1 MTSLADQILSS
12 LEDVQ
17 RLRRQ
22 RQSDAA
28 LAARVQGLKA
38 YQQRRF
44 AHSHADLLADSR
56 HGPAARFFLE
66 DLYGPQDFGERD
78 AQFARIV
85 PALVRLFPTE
95 IVVTVERLAR
105 LHAVT
110 EQLDQSMA
118 RQLEQAA
125 PDAAAYVRAWQA
137 TGADDLRQL
146 QIDLVLGVGRELD
159 HYTRNRWLRQ
169 TLKLMRGPAR
179 AAGLASLQTFL
190 ERGFDTFAGMG
201 GASQFLSLIER
212 RERALA
218 RRLFEPDAVQAVAR
232 GGLGVADALGQ
243 LP

>member
-1 MTSLADQILSS
+1 MSSLAEQILTSLEA
-12 LEDVQ
+12 VQ
-17 RLRRQ
+17 ALRRQ
-22 RQSDAA
+22 RQGNPA
-28 LAARVQGLKA
+28 LAARVQGLKS

-44 AHSHADLLADSR
+44 ARSHSDLLADPR

-85 PALVRLFPTE
+85 PAMVRLFPTE

-110 EQLDQSMA
+110 EQLDQAMA
-118 RQLEQAA
+118 GHLAA
-125 PDAAAYVRAWQA
+125 ASPDAQAYVQAWQA
-137 TGADDLRQL
+137 TGAAELRQL
-146 QIDLVLGVGRELD
+146 QVDLVLGVGRELD

-201 GASQFLSLIER
+201 GASQFLGLIDS
-212 RERALA
+212 RERALI
-218 RRLFEPDAVQAVAR
+218 RRLFDPDAAECLAQGR
-232 GGLGVADALGQ
+232 PGVADALGQ

>member
-1 MTSLADQILSS
+1 MSSPAEQILAS
-12 LEDVQ
+12 LDAVQ
-17 RLRRQ
+17 ALRRQ
-22 RQSDAA
+22 RQSNPA

-44 AHSHADLLADSR
+44 ARTHADLLADPR
-56 HGPAARFFLE
+56 QGPAARFFLE

-95 IVVTVERLAR
+95 IVLTVERLAR

-110 EQLDQSMA
+110 EELDQAMA
-118 RQLEQAA
+118 GHLAVTL
-125 PDAAAYVRAWQA
+125 PDALAYVQAWQA
-137 TGADDLRQL
+137 TGARELRTL
-146 QIDLVLGVGRELD
+146 QVDLVLGVGRELD

-179 AAGLASLQTFL
+179 AAGLASLQAFL

-201 GASQFLSLIER
+201 GASQFLGLIDSRERSLIQ
-212 RERALA
+212 
-218 RRLFEPDAVQAVAR
+218 RLFDADAAQCLAQGR
-232 GGLGVADALGQ
+232 PGVADALGQ

>member
-1 MTSLADQILSS
+1 MASLAEQILSS
-12 LEDVQ
+12 LEEVQ
-17 RLRRQ
+17 TLRRQ
-22 RQSDAA
+22 RQSDPA
-28 LAARVQGLKA
+28 LLGRVQRVKV

-44 AHSHADLLADSR
+44 ARSHADLLADPR

-85 PALVRLFPTE
+85 PALVRLFPAE

-110 EQLDQSMA
+110 EQLDQAMA
-118 RQLEQAA
+118 GQLGDAM
-125 PDAAAYVRAWQA
+125 PDAPAYVRAWQA
-137 TGADDLRQL
+137 TGSGHLRQL
-146 QIDLVLGVGRELD
+146 QVDLVLGVGRELD

-190 ERGFDTFAGMG
+190 ERGFDTFAGMR
-201 GASQFLSLIER
+201 GAAQFLDLIES
-212 RERALA
+212 REQALI
-218 RRLFEPDAVQAVAR
+218 RRLFEPDALQAVAR
-232 GGLGVADALGQ
+232 CAPGVADALGQ